1 MLGITTHKP
10 GVPPVT
16 HNTPQYPAV
25 PSDILQYPL
34 LLPNTPV
41 YPAGVTGGCSRVL
54 QVLGVL
60 RGTKGYLFF
69 LLGVQWG
76 TVGYQRVL
84 EITHGYWGYMVV
96 LHKCP

>member
-1 MLGITTHKP
+1 MGYLGYW
-10 GVPPVT
+10 GV
-16 HNTPQYPAV
+16 
-25 PSDILQYPL
+25 I
-34 LLPNTPV
+34 
-41 YPAGVTGGCSRVL
+41 GVTGGCSRVL

-69 LLGVQWG
+69 LLGVHWG